1 MVASSVPAVAPSPA
15 THRVLQVGG
24 VAGMLMYPVFALT
37 VVLLTWAEWGFLHSI
52 GWTVLHAHDVNYPS
66 GLARGDLG
74 VLQSLNFLVVLSVL
88 CFLFARALR
97 TQFVHRWSGLVAV
110 VALAAVV
117 LSGVL
122 SAFPT
127 DLPREAASW
136 HGALHGLGFVV
147 LLGGNLVL
155 FVAAGL
161 ALRGAPEWGGYW
173 VYSLVNA
180 LAMVLAFIVLAP
192 LDQVAFYAV
201 VTVMLTWYA
210 VMGARMY
217 GIAGPRPP
225 EPASPSAVP
234 EPATRG

>member
-1 MVASSVPAVAPSPA
+1 MVAPSVRAGVPSPA

-24 VAGMLMYPVFALT
+24 IAGMLMYPVFALT

-74 VLQSLNFLVVLSVL
+74 VAQSLNFLVVLSVL
-88 CFLFARALR
+88 CLLLARALR
-97 TQFVHRWSGLVAV
+97 TQFVHRWSGLIAT

-127 DLPREAASW
+127 DLPGEAASW

-147 LLGGNLVL
+147 LLGGNLVV

-161 ALRGAPEWGGYW
+161 ALRGAPEWGRYW
-173 VYSLVNA
+173 VYSIVNA

-201 VTVMLTWYA
+201 VTVMLSWYA
-210 VMGARMY
+210 VVGARIHR
-217 GIAGPRPP
+217 IAGAAP
-225 EPASPSAVP
+225 
-234 EPATRG
+234 T